1 MKCTRKRTWPH
12 SARLRGRA
20 ARGFTLL
27 EVLIALAI
35 IAIALISA
43 LRASGSMV
51 TANDEL
57 HRRLLADWSA
67 DNYLVELRL
76 AHDWPDLGTRSFDCP
91 QGDVYLVCDEEVAVT
106 ANPTFRRVVI
116 RVHDASRADATLAE
130 TVGLI
135 PNETV
140 RPL

>member
-1 MKCTRKRTWPH
+1 MRRAQP
-12 SARLRGRA
+12 RGA
-20 ARGFTLL
+20 GRGFTLI

-43 LRASGSMV
+43 LKASGSMV
-51 TANDEL
+51 TANDAL

-67 DNYLVELRL
+67 DNYLVEIRL
-76 AHDWPDLGTRSFDCP
+76 AHDWPDLGTRNFDCS
-91 QGDVYLVCDEEVAVT
+91 QAEVELQCEEEVSPT
-106 ANPTFRRVVI
+106 ANPNFRRVVL
-116 RVHDASRADATLAE
+116 RVRDATRAEAVLAE
-130 TVGLI
+130 VVGLI